1 VTHTN
6 LTFSRSA
13 RMGGIALVGALALAA
28 CGSDNNSGS
37 AGSSTSTG
45 AAGGSSSSAAVTG
58 TINGEGST
66 AQKNALDEAI
76 ADFTGE
82 NSGAQ
87 VNYNATG
94 SGAGITSFN
103 GGQADWA
110 GSDSAL
116 KTEPAEGAS
125 SSETAAAKKRC
136 AGNDAWNLPL
146 VAGPIAVGYNAP
158 GVDKLVLTPQL
169 VAQIFQGKIT
179 RWNDPAIAKVNAGV
193 TLPNQK
199 ITVFYRS
206 DESGTTENFEKYLA
220 GAAPQD
226 YTATPSKK
234 WSGTTGQGAAKSAG
248 VAQGIKSTAGGI
260 GYVEWSNAKDN
271 NLGVAQI
278 DNGGGPVQLTAESA
292 GKAVA
297 AAKADGTGNDLRL
310 KLDYATKTAGVYPI
324 VLVTY
329 EIVCSKGLDAAK
341 LPVLKSF
348 LTYLATADTQKK
360 LADIGYATLPES
372 VLTKVNT
379 AINTIS

>member
-1 VTHTN
+1 
-6 LTFSRSA
+6 
-13 RMGGIALVGALALAA
+13 MGGIALVGALALAA

-146 VAGPIAVGYNAP
+146 VAGPIAVAYNLS
-158 GVDKLVLTPQL
+158 GVDKLVLTPSL
-169 VAQIFQGKIT
+169 TAKIFQGKIT
-179 RWNDPAIAKVNAGV
+179 QWNDPAIKAANSGAN
-193 TLPNQK
+193 LPNQK

-226 YTATPSKK
+226 FTTKPSKK
-234 WSGTTGQGAAKSAG
+234 WAGTTGQGAAKSAG
-248 VAQGIKSTAGGI
+248 VAQGIKSTPGGI

-278 DNGGGPVQLTAESA
+278 DNGGGAVELTAESA
-292 GKAVA
+292 GKALEA
-297 AAKADGTGNDLRL
+297 AQPAGDGNDLRL
-310 KLDYATKTAGVYPI
+310 KLDYATKAPGTYPI

-341 LPVLKSF
+341 VPVVKGFMTF
-348 LTYLATADTQKK
+348 LAQASTQQDLAG
-360 LADIGYATLPES
+360 IGYAQVPDS
-372 VLTKVNT
+372 VLAKANT
-379 AINTIS
+379 AIAAIS

>member
-1 VTHTN
+1 MTKK
-6 LTFSRSA
+6 LPRSA
-13 RMGGIALVGALALAA
+13 RLSGLALVGALALAA

-37 AGSSTSTG
+37 SSASTSTG
-45 AAGGSSSSAAVTG
+45 GARAGASSSAAVSG

-76 ADFTGE
+76 SDFTGQ
-82 NSGAQ
+82 NSGAK

-94 SGAGITSFN
+94 SGAGIKSFN
-103 GGQADWA
+103 GAQADWA

-116 KTEPAEGAS
+116 KTAPAEGAS
-125 SSETAAAKKRC
+125 SSETADAKKRC

-146 VAGPIAVGYNAP
+146 VAGPIAVAYNAP
-158 GVDKLVLTPQL
+158 GVSKLVLTPQL

-179 RWNDPAIAKVNAGV
+179 QWNDPAIGKVNSGA

-199 ITVFYRS
+199 ITVFFRS

-220 GAAPQD
+220 GAAPKD
-226 YTATPSKK
+226 FTATPSKK

-248 VAQGIKSTAGGI
+248 VAQGIKSTVGGI

-278 DNGGGPVQLTAESA
+278 DNGGGPVELTAESA

-297 AAKADGTGNDLRL
+297 AATQAGQGNDLRL
-310 KLDYATKTAGVYPI
+310 KLDYATKSPGVYPI

-329 EIVCSKGLDAAK
+329 EIVCSKGLDSAK
-341 LPVLKSF
+341 VPVLKSF
-348 LTYLATADTQKK
+348 LKFLAAADTQQK
-360 LADIGYATLPES
+360 LADIGYATLPDS
-372 VLTKVNT
+372 VLSKVNA
-379 AINTIS
+379 AIDAVS

>member
-1 VTHTN
+1 VK
-6 LTFSRSA
+6 LSRSA
-13 RMGGIALVGALALAA
+13 RVGGLALVGALALAA

-37 AGSSTSTG
+37 SSSSTSSA
-45 AAGGSSSSAAVTG
+45 AAGGSSSSAAVSG

-76 ADFTGE
+76 ADFTGQ
-82 NSGAQ
+82 NPGAK

-94 SGAGITSFN
+94 SGAGIKSFN

-116 KTEPAEGAS
+116 KTDPADGAS
-125 SSETAAAKKRC
+125 SSETADAKKRC
-136 AGNDAWNLPL
+136 GGNDAWNLPL
-146 VAGPIAVGYNAP
+146 VAGPIAVAYNVP
-158 GVDKLVLTPQL
+158 GVAKLVLTPQL

-179 RWNDPAIAKVNAGV
+179 QWNDPAIAKVNPGV
-193 TLPNQK
+193 TLPTQK
-199 ITVFYRS
+199 ITVFFRS

-226 YTATPSKK
+226 FTATPSKK

-248 VAQGIKSTAGGI
+248 VAQGVKSTTGGI

-271 NLGVAQI
+271 NLGLAQI
-278 DNGGGPVQLTAESA
+278 DNGGGAVQLTAESA
-292 GKAVA
+292 GKAVE
-297 AAKADGTGNDLRL
+297 AAKPAGTGNDLRL
-310 KLDYATKTAGVYPI
+310 KLDYATKTPGVYPI

-329 EIVCSKGLDAAK
+329 EIVCSKGLDSSK

-348 LTYLATADTQKK
+348 LTYLAAADTQKK
-360 LADIGYATLPES
+360 LADIGYATLPDS

-379 AINTIS
+379 AIGALS